1 MWLALPLAAA
11 AAPRASER
19 APAVR
24 HEFPGKPTGPIVV
37 EHRFAAVPM
46 VGVPLKIEITAR
58 AEGIVGG
65 VGIEVRATTPEAVLV
80 TAPVPADAGEDAHVW
95 EITVVPLTEEA
106 GYLNVVVSGA
116 IDGTVQARS
125 ITISLRSAPSTEAAT
140 AKGAEGET
148 LIALPA
154 EESSH

>member
-1 MWLALPLAAA
+1 MWLVLPLAAA
-11 AAPRASER
+11 AAPRAVER
-19 APAVR
+19 APAPH
-24 HEFPGKPTGPIVV
+24 HEFPDKPTGPIVV
-37 EHRFAAVPM
+37 EHRFSAMPM
-46 VGVPLKIEITAR
+46 VGVPLKIAITAR
-58 AEGIVGG
+58 AEGVVGA
-65 VGIEVRATTPEAVLV
+65 VGIEAHATAPEAVLV
-80 TAPVPADAGEDAHVW
+80 TAPVPVDAGERAHAW

-140 AKGAEGET
+140 VEGVDGEA